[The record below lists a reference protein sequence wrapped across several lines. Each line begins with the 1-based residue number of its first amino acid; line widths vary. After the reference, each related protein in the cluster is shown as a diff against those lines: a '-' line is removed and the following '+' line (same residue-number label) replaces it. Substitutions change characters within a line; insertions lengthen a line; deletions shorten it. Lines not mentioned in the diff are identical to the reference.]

1 MPHEHPT
8 EAGDCPGCVARLAL
22 SAFLA
27 GADHSQGP
35 QLTQHPYPRTG
46 ATPRPQQDQE
56 FSIPGFPGW
65 DFAKSQDP
73 GIFRDGISLK
83 FYPGIL
89 PKKYGISRDFL
100 GQD

>member
-8 EAGDCPGCVARLAL
+8 EAGDCPGCVTRIAL

-46 ATPRPQQDQE
+46 ATPKRKD
-56 FSIPGFPGW
+56 
-65 DFAKSQDP
+65 
-73 GIFRDGISLK
+73 ISDEK
-83 FYPGIL
+83 FHSKPFVLTGVQRI
-89 PKKYGISRDFL
+89 
-100 GQD
+100 